1 MKNTKVKVQIKN
13 LNMIE
18 TIKIILILSKK
29 ILKINQNK
37 WKVMIKQKKS
47 DIKVV
52 KFRNKVLE
60 GHTNLS
66 KKAMLMISRNKILN
80 HV

>member
-1 MKNTKVKVQIKN
+1 
-13 LNMIE
+13 
-18 TIKIILILSKK
+18 
-29 ILKINQNK
+29 
-37 WKVMIKQKKS
+37 MIKQKKS